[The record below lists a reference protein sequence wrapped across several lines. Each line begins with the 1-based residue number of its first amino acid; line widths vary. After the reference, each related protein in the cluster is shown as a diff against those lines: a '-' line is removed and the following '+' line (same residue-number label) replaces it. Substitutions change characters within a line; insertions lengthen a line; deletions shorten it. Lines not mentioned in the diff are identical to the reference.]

1 MRILVC
7 AFEYPPEGSGL
18 ADVAW
23 RMVKEFE
30 KHGHQCLVCSP
41 SGPDIKLGSALLIK
55 KLGGLGILYFWWCV
69 KRHFASRSPEWDAVW
84 LHWPM
89 FLGQC
94 PFPAAVVTF
103 HGTFR
108 GFYEMARGMRS
119 PWYIRWYYALMK
131 ATERRYLRSLD
142 GERHALTAVSQRA
155 AAELSSQGVLRER
168 VTYIPVGV
176 DTDQFQSAGNKA
188 RVRAELGIPPEA
200 TVLLFVGRLTRPK
213 NLLALAD
220 AFAELKKKV
229 EGAVLLIVGKGE
241 LEKPLARYIEEKRIP
256 DVRLLGFIP
265 NRELPGVYGCADF
278 FVMSSTYEGQ
288 PVVLLEAMACGLP
301 PILSDIPAMRDV
313 VGESGLGLLV
323 DFSDPHRAADRIEE
337 YVSSPKAQQDRLG
350 VRDYVVA
357 NMSSAA
363 CAEKYLELLTQVPRK
378 PQKAAD
384 SKSQTPN
391 SKS

>member
-23 RMVKEFE
+23 RMVREFE
-30 KHGHQCLVCSP
+30 KRGHRCVVCSP
-41 SGPDIKLGSALLIK
+41 SGPDIKLGSAVLIK
-55 KLGGLGILYFWWCV
+55 KLGGLGILHFWWCV
-69 KRHFASRSPEWDAVW
+69 KRHFASRAPEWDAVW

-119 PWYIRWYYALMK
+119 PWHIRWYYALMK

-142 GERHALTAVSQRA
+142 GERYALTAVSQRA
-155 AAELSSQGVLRER
+155 AAELSSQGILRER

-176 DTDQFQSAGNKA
+176 DTERFHAPGDAT
-188 RVRAELGIPPEA
+188 RVRSELGIPAEVQ
-200 TVLLFVGRLTRPK
+200 VLLFVGRLSRPK
-213 NLLALAD
+213 NLFALVD
-220 AFAELKKKV
+220 SFAELKKSLERATLV
-229 EGAVLLIVGKGE
+229 VVGKGE
-241 LEKPLARYIEEKRIP
+241 LDKALARHIEERKVP

-278 FVMSSTYEGQ
+278 FIMSSTYEGQ

-301 PILSDIPAMRDV
+301 PILSDIPVMRDMV
-313 VGESGLGLLV
+313 AESGLGLLV
-323 DFSDPHRAADRIEE
+323 DFGDPRRAAGCIEE
-337 YVSSPKAQQDRLG
+337 YVLSPKAQQDRLA
-350 VRDYVVA
+350 VRDYVMR

-363 CAEKYLELLTQVPRK
+363 CAEKYLELLKQVSRK
-378 PQKAAD
+378 PGEETSPK
-384 SKSQTPN
+384 P
-391 SKS
+391 